1 MSASARSTTERVT
14 NSRSVAGDAR
24 TVHPIHISLIR
35 PVLFAGAEPAVVIV
49 ETCVVFA
56 LLFVVGIHLT
66 TLAIATFWLTVVHG
80 TMVWVA
86 KQEPQMTILYV
97 RSLFGRDFYSPQA
110 RAHAPTPAPK
120 PSVVALS

>member
-1 MSASARSTTERVT
+1 MSAPTRSTAHGAS
-14 NSRSVAGDAR
+14 SRSIAADAR
-24 TVHPIHISLIR
+24 AVHPIHVSLIR

-66 TLAIATFWLTVVHG
+66 TVAIAAFWLTVVHG

-97 RSLFGRDFYSPQA
+97 RSLFGRDFYAPQA
-110 RAHAPTPAPK
+110 LAHAATPAPK
-120 PSVVALS
+120 PSIVALS